1 MLPFYDVRSMENIQI
16 SDMNFSRI
24 GFYSMNSFK
33 NDELLMNLYEQLVG
47 DDIGS
52 SDAGI
57 SNICDEF

>member
-1 MLPFYDVRSMENIQI
+1 
-16 SDMNFSRI
+16 
-24 GFYSMNSFK
+24 MNSFK